1 MMMRWCWQ
9 LGLAWLL
16 MGWGL
21 AHGQGQALPGPAD
34 QVWLLDHAERAPG
47 VVVTDADDA
56 GQGPGWQ
63 TVGLPDSWR
72 LDGRSGTWTYRLR
85 LPTCGPGVA
94 GACLAPRPGAA
105 LWIPRVGCG
114 VALWVNGQPVLRLAE
129 VNGPE
134 QGQGRDL
141 DRGKRP
147 IMLTMAPSLLRDA
160 RPGLDNDVRLVVSSP
175 LARLGGLSRLWVGTE
190 ASLNARHVLRDVFL
204 TGSAVTTLSTSALL
218 TLAGLW
224 VAWRI
229 RSEAWLFAMVS
240 LLWGLR
246 EGLWLMGYR
255 FMPGDLV
262 AALGDLTSGAALLVA
277 CLTLPPLLGER
288 APIWCRLIGGALA
301 LLPVLIWWRVAHSEA
316 EAGSLVTG
324 WFYMAHALGLWGSV
338 ISIASVWRKPS
349 WPSALILLGCM
360 GTAVIAGLE
369 NWHDK
374 QSLDPLSFEHLRL
387 APLMALSALF
397 VACVFVYVRVSAAL
411 ALEGRHKEALQQEVA
426 AQRQELE
433 ALHAR
438 ERQRAQTEAVIDE
451 RARIVRDMHDGL
463 GSQLVGMLSTVESGT
478 FTRDE
483 LLDELNEALN
493 QMRLTIDSLEPIGED
508 LSSLLGQLRFRLDAR
523 LRKAGFKV
531 MWEVAPL
538 PADAHLSAS
547 HINHLQRL
555 LYETFSNVIKHSGAG
570 SVWVHASHDEISRT
584 NKIVIRDDGR
594 GFEAGRPGG
603 RGLRNLAHRA
613 AQLGA
618 DLEVRSRPGEG
629 TQVSLSWAVKAM

>member
-16 MGWGL
+16 MGWGV
-21 AHGQGQALPGPAD
+21 AHGQGQALPGPVD
-34 QVWLLDHAERAPG
+34 QVWLLDRAERAPG
-47 VVVTDADDA
+47 VVVTEADDA
-56 GQGPGWQ
+56 RQGPGWQ
-63 TVGLPDSWR
+63 TVSLPDSWR
-72 LDGRSGTWTYRLR
+72 LEDRSGTWTYRLR

-94 GACLAPRPGAA
+94 GACLDPHPGVA

-114 VALWVNGQPVLRLAE
+114 VALWINGQQVARFGE
-129 VNGPE
+129 I
-134 QGQGRDL
+134 QGQAV

-147 IMLTMAPSLLRDA
+147 ILLTMAPSLLRDA

-190 ASLNARHVLRDVFL
+190 AALNTRHVLRDVFL
-204 TGSAVTTLSTSALL
+204 TGSAVTTLSTSALVM
-218 TLAGLW
+218 LAGLL

-255 FMPGDLV
+255 FIPWDLV
-262 AALGDLTSGAALLVA
+262 AALGDLTAGAALLVA

-288 APIWCRLIGGALA
+288 APIWCRLIVGALA
-301 LLPVLIWWRVAHSEA
+301 LLPVLIWWRATHSDA
-316 EAGSLVTG
+316 EAGTLVTG
-324 WFYMAHALGLWGSV
+324 WFFMAHALGLWGSV
-338 ISIASVWRKPS
+338 ITIASLWRKPS
-349 WPSALILLGCM
+349 WASALILLGCM

-387 APLMALSALF
+387 APFMALSALF

-426 AQRQELE
+426 VQRQELE

-463 GSQLVGMLSTVESGT
+463 GSQLVGMLSTVESGA

-570 SVWVHASHDEISRT
+570 SVWVHASHDETSRT
-584 NKIVIRDDGR
+584 NRIVIRDDGR

-603 RGLRNLAHRA
+603 RGLHNLAHRA

-629 TQVSLSWAVKAM
+629 TQVSLSWAVKAL